1 MPTYEKAFKQVK
13 KAGDNNKILQPLWY
27 NNSSNVV
34 YLFTDASL
42 TGTGTWVGQEPTPE
56 RAKPAFFHSRKLT
69 PTHTNYPT
77 FQIET
82 LAIIDVVHAFDELL
96 AGHHFTIITDHESLT
111 NMRKQKRLGGRQQR
125 WVDFLSRYDFDIIY
139 RKGKT
144 NYLADAL
151 SRLHEGE
158 PTPTDHFLK
167 DPIDNDTESETD
179 TTTSSQYSA
188 MTSSKT
194 SYGSGSWDAQD
205 EQRII

>member
-1 MPTYEKAFKQVK
+1 
-13 KAGDNNKILQPLWY
+13 
-27 NNSSNVV
+27 
-34 YLFTDASL
+34 
-42 TGTGTWVGQEPTPE
+42 
-56 RAKPAFFHSRKLT
+56 
-69 PTHTNYPT
+69 T

-96 AGHHFTIITDHESLT
+96 AGHHFTIVTDHESLT
-111 NMRKQKRLGGRQQR
+111 HMRKQKRRGGRQQR

-144 NYLADAL
+144 NYLVDAL

-158 PTPTDHFLK
+158 PIPTDHYLK
-167 DPIDNDTESETD
+167 DPTDNDTESEID

-194 SYGSGSWDAQD
+194 SYSSGSWDAQD
-205 EQRII
+205 EQRMIDHPQTQSMPRSIGQDAMTIITKST

>member
-1 MPTYEKAFKQVK
+1 M
-13 KAGDNNKILQPLWY
+13 
-27 NNSSNVV
+27 
-34 YLFTDASL
+34 
-42 TGTGTWVGQEPTPE
+42 
-56 RAKPAFFHSRKLT
+56 
-69 PTHTNYPT
+69 NYPN

-82 LAIIDVVHAFDELL
+82 LVIIDAVHAFDELL
-96 AGHHFTIITDHESLT
+96 AEHHFTIVTDHESLT
-111 NMRKQKRLGGRQQR
+111 HMRKQKHLGSRQQC

-158 PTPTDHFLK
+158 PTPTDHYLK
-167 DPIDNDTESETD
+167 DPTDDDTESDTD

-205 EQRII
+205 EQRMIDLTQEAEAAEQQTELDYNPSNQTFDSDPRPCLCGPDIVSYFTT